1 MTLYLKH
8 FGLREAP
15 FKITPTTEFFYAGG
29 RRGEIL
35 HALQY
40 AITSGEG
47 IMMISGEVGSG
58 KTMLLRT
65 LIEKLPG
72 DTEIVYIPNPSLSG
86 NEILYHICE
95 ELNLEI
101 DVTRSDTVRRL
112 QNYLIEKHAA
122 GHRVIAFI
130 DEAQAMPDESLEEI
144 RLLSNLETSRN
155 KLLQIVLFGQP
166 ELDDKLRRQNMRQ
179 LRERIT
185 VALNLQ
191 PFTYRDVREYIS
203 TRLSAAGYNGPP
215 LFSDDAGKLIAAISQ
230 GLSRRINVLADKS
243 MLSAFERNG
252 LSINYGDAKRA
263 AKDVKFGKM
272 RYRSENSKYLS
283 RRLSI
288 GIAATSCFILVLVLG
303 LRWIDK
309 DEPIAVADTLSVEAA
324 KELSTLVTTA
334 EESEEATIQETTA
347 LAVAEE
353 SEEATIQETTALAV
367 AEESEEATIQETT
380 ALAVAEESEE
390 ATIQETTALAVAE
403 ESEEATIQETTAL
416 AVAEESEDATIQ
428 ETTALAVAEESEDAA
443 IQETT
448 ALAVAL
454 EEAEETREVEVDD
467 EKDANTDTQA
477 LNALQEDLA
486 AALAVDEATNNGG
499 KEQQT
504 KMRAVIDSMQY
515 GDKKLSGEELAVLVG
530 EIAESHQDEE
540 EEITDKQWA
549 ATTRT
554 AKDLIDNPQW
564 HWMPKSSYLRGRLN
578 VTQTWLTKESKSSSY
593 TARLLTVSQNRGVF
607 LERFLRHFADF
618 YPLRNVMVYPM
629 RLKSG
634 DKFVLTFGVYAT
646 RADAEVFL
654 TNVPSYFVGGRPF
667 AQPISASIAE
677 AAIW

>member
-403 ESEEATIQETTAL
+403 ESEDATIQETTAL

>member
-416 AVAEESEDATIQ
+416 AVAEESEDA
-428 ETTALAVAEESEDAA
+428 A

>member
-416 AVAEESEDATIQ
+416 AVAEESEEATIQ

>member
-47 IMMISGEVGSG
+47 IMMVSGEVGSG

-65 LIEKLPG
+65 LIEKLPD

-95 ELNLEI
+95 ELNLKI
-101 DVTRSDTVRRL
+101 DATRSDTVRRL

-191 PFTYRDVREYIS
+191 PFSYRDVREYIS

-252 LSINYGDAKRA
+252 LSINYSDSKRA

-272 RYRSENSKYLS
+272 RYRSENSKYFS
-283 RRLSI
+283 RRLSV
-288 GIAATSCFILVLVLG
+288 GIAATSCFVLFLALG

-309 DEPIAVADTLSVEAA
+309 DEPIVVADTLSVEAA
-324 KELSTLVTTA
+324 EESSPLVTTA
-334 EESEEATIQETTA
+334 EESEEAMT
-347 LAVAEE
+347 
-353 SEEATIQETTALAV
+353 
-367 AEESEEATIQETT
+367 
-380 ALAVAEESEE
+380 
-390 ATIQETTALAVAE
+390 
-403 ESEEATIQETTAL
+403 
-416 AVAEESEDATIQ
+416 
-428 ETTALAVAEESEDAA
+428 
-443 IQETT
+443 
-448 ALAVAL
+448 
-454 EEAEETREVEVDD
+454 
-467 EKDANTDTQA
+467 
-477 LNALQEDLA
+477 
-486 AALAVDEATNNGG
+486 
-499 KEQQT
+499 
-504 KMRAVIDSMQY
+504 
-515 GDKKLSGEELAVLVG
+515 
-530 EIAESHQDEE
+530 
-540 EEITDKQWA
+540 
-549 ATTRT
+549 
-554 AKDLIDNPQW
+554 
-564 HWMPKSSYLRGRLN
+564 
-578 VTQTWLTKESKSSSY
+578 
-593 TARLLTVSQNRGVF
+593 
-607 LERFLRHFADF
+607 
-618 YPLRNVMVYPM
+618 
-629 RLKSG
+629 
-634 DKFVLTFGVYAT
+634 
-646 RADAEVFL
+646 
-654 TNVPSYFVGGRPF
+654 
-667 AQPISASIAE
+667 
-677 AAIW
+677 